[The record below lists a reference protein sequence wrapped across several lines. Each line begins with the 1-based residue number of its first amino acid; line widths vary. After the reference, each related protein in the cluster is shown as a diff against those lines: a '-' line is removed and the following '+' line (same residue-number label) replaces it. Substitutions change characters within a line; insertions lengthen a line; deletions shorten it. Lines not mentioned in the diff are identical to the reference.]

1 MFKTQ
6 TTSFSDWV
14 QQPFPEALKLYDLA
28 LLSSSIYLSTS
39 CAIFSQSFSR
49 VLTCS
54 ELFDWSFSQY
64 LYRRPLFGSRS
75 GRAVDQINRFR
86 WNEFESEIEKCSNL
100 VRIGNIDCWHI
111 ETRLIKTG
119 SFTQFLNDLHH
130 DPLFFKR
137 KKWYGLHDK
146 KTWNNENNEDK
157 ANLCLSDS
165 VPASS
170 ALER

>member
-14 QQPFPEALKLYDLA
+14 QEPFPEALKLYDLA
-28 LLSSSIYLSTS
+28 LLSSSICLSTS
-39 CAIFSQSFSR
+39 CAIFSQNFSS
-49 VLTCS
+49 VLS
-54 ELFDWSFSQY
+54 VFWIVWLIVFSIS
-64 LYRRPLFGSRS
+64 LLFGSRS
-75 GRAVDQINRFR
+75 GRAVDQKNRFR
-86 WNEFESEIEKCSNL
+86 WNEIESEIEKFSNL

-119 SFTQFLNDLHH
+119 SFTQLLNDLHH
-130 DPLFFKR
+130 DPLFFFKGKNDTDYMI
-137 KKWYGLHDK
+137 KKH
-146 KTWNNENNEDK
+146 NENNEDK